1 MMRRDA
7 SKLKL
12 LLLSDLEGQTS
23 RVNQLCEELVSSE
36 DCDVDAVLVTGG
48 LVSKRGP
55 HDYEALEAVA
65 AAEGDMMALISRLEM
80 IICRVLP
87 GICMQNDPPTTRSIV
102 VSAPSLTQYSSNLYC
117 REEEMIEGVTVMGE
131 ARYFKLVN
139 DGKSPMQDRD
149 MVLVLR
155 DSAVKSRLPA
165 VESSFLAGLLPMLAS
180 SAKPEEPR
188 SLEIIGGSEHHPHAQ
203 LPLIYPG
210 SLRLGQYTVLQ
221 LEKDPLDGKW
231 GVAAVISHQLETD
244 DEDGGDDSSY

>member
-1 MMRRDA
+1 MRSDA
-7 SKLKL
+7 TKLKL
-12 LLLSDLEGQTS
+12 LLLSDLEDQTP

-48 LVSKRGP
+48 LVAKRGP

-80 IICRVLP
+80 IICRVIYIP
-87 GICMQNDPPTTRSIV
+87 DDNDPPTTRSIV
-102 VSAPSLTQYSSNLYC
+102 VSAPSLTQYSSNVYYK
-117 REEEMIEGVTVMGE
+117 EEQLIEGVTIMGE

-139 DGKSPMQDRD
+139 DGKNPMQDRD

-155 DSAVKSRLPA
+155 DSAVKSRLPVA
-165 VESSFLAGLLPMLAS
+165 ESSFFAGLLPMLQS
-180 SAKPEEPR
+180 SKPEEPHAV
-188 SLEIIGGSEHHPHAQ
+188 EIIGGSDQHPHAQ

-210 SLRLGQYTVLQ
+210 SLRLGQYTILQ

-231 GVAAVISHQLETD
+231 CVAAVISHQLERDD
-244 DEDGGDDSSY
+244 DESDEATY

>member
-7 SKLKL
+7 TKLKL

-48 LVSKRGP
+48 LVAKRGP

-80 IICRVLP
+80 IICRVLYIP
-87 GICMQNDPPTTRSIV
+87 DDNDPPTTRSIV
-102 VSAPSLTQYSSNLYC
+102 VSPPSLTQYSSNVYC
-117 REEEMIEGVTVMGE
+117 REEELVEGVSVMGE

-139 DGKSPMQDRD
+139 DGKNPMQDRD

-165 VESSFLAGLLPMLAS
+165 VESSFLAGLLPMLTS

-188 SLEIIGGSEHHPHAQ
+188 AIEIIGGSEHHPHAQ

-231 GVAAVISHQLETD
+231 SVAAVISHQLEKE
-244 DEDGGDDSSY
+244 DEDDDNDTSY